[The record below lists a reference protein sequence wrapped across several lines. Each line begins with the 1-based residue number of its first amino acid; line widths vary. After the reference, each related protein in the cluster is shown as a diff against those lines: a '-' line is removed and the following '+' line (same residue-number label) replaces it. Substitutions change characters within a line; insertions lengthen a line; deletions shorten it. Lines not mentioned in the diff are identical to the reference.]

1 MPEGYSGQYSLRR
14 NLVSLSNKGI
24 TSQMQT
30 FSIKDKAKS
39 PQHPICIKKT
49 VPYHLGV
56 EFPQN
61 YRIGCTW
68 LPVVLREYHHDF
80 SGTTSQQML
89 FCNLS
94 QKVGF

>member
-39 PQHPICIKKT
+39 PLTPNMHKENPPIPPGGGIPTK
-49 VPYHLGV
+49 L
-56 EFPQN
+56 
-61 YRIGCTW
+61 
-68 LPVVLREYHHDF
+68 
-80 SGTTSQQML
+80 
-89 FCNLS
+89 
-94 QKVGF
+94 